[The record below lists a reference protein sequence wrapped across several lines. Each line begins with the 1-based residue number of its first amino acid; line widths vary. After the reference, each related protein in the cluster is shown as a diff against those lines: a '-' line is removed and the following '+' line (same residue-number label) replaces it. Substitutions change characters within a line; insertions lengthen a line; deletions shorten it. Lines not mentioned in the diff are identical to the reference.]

1 MGGFSKTVGIL
12 LGLVLLLAG
21 ILIVVGLLDFL
32 LIVLLRI
39 TGALFIVAGVLLL
52 AWAFFGQRRRY

>member
-1 MGGFSKTVGIL
+1 MQGLGRTVGIL

-39 TGALFIVAGVLLL
+39 TGALFIVSGVLLL
-52 AWAFFGQRRRY
+52 AWAFLGQRRRY